1 MVSDFKDASCFLQ
14 AASKTKRQN
23 ITRPKAGW
31 KDNLDNASKEVKKS
45 GMAETATGAVLGE
58 EYYIM
63 DGSFLISFCSYELLI
78 LWFLVLIMLIGGLVL
93 GPFGALFGA
102 SLGEQI
108 GAKNAIERMRKER
121 MEELGVTPEM
131 LQMAKEVGITLN
143 RAVEGLKACEDS
155 LETLQKLA
163 RRLEEDAN
171 NLYEKAKLEMEEGNE
186 DKARS
191 LLFDR
196 DRLQKKLKQTLTNC
210 IDERKRVSQM
220 RNNVEMIENR
230 ALEIENLLNRSV
242 GAKAL
247 SDTASSDFSLST
259 EDPLLQKF
267 RDLER

>member
-1 MVSDFKDASCFLQ
+1 MVSYLKDASCFLP
-14 AASKTKRQN
+14 AAPKTKRQN

-45 GMAETATGAVLGE
+45 GMAETATGAVLG
-58 EYYIM
+58 
-63 DGSFLISFCSYELLI
+63 
-78 LWFLVLIMLIGGLVL
+78 GLVL

-121 MEELGVTPEM
+121 MEELGITPEM
-131 LQMAKEVGITLN
+131 LQMAKEVGISLN
-143 RAVEGLKACEDS
+143 RAVEGLRACEDS

-171 NLYEKAKLEMEEGNE
+171 NLYEKAKLEMVEGNE